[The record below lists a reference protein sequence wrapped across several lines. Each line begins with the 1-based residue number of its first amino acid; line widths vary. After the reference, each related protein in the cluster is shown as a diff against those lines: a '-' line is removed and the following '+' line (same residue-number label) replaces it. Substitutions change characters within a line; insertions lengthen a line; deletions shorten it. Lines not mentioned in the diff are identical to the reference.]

1 MSSIRSRAS
10 AKESSTATTTTT
22 TSMSSAHNI
31 QSHGTIHSIRPV
43 TESSTSNDEGEEAD
57 ETTPVLGSGGHGPIC
72 TWDELPAWMRD
83 NPAILTGYR
92 RQNFSYTKCAAS
104 LGFLHNESVN
114 VWSHLL
120 GAIAC
125 IIVAPLAYFKIF
137 LTLETIHW
145 TDIVHFY
152 IFMAGAIICLSM
164 SALFHLF
171 HCHSEPVSH
180 HWNRCDYVGIV
191 FLISGS
197 FYPAIFY
204 GFYCFRTFQIMYI
217 AMISIFGGAT
227 VIAVTKPIFRTPQYR
242 WIRSCLFLAMGLSA
256 VFPIIHGL
264 VLYGIQ
270 LARKAIAL
278 DYMIIMGFFYVF
290 GAILYGTRTPE
301 RFFPGKFDHFGSS
314 HQIFH
319 ICVLFGVL
327 THFLGVTKAMAFW
340 HDSNH
345 TCSIPIEEMRA
356 SFL

>member
-1 MSSIRSRAS
+1 MSTIRARSS
-10 AKESSTATTTTT
+10 AKKDSSTTSTMTTTT
-22 TSMSSAHNI
+22 AHNAHP
-31 QSHGTIHSIRPV
+31 HGTIHSIRPV
-43 TESSTSNDEGEEAD
+43 TDTHRNHEVEQEEAD
-57 ETTPVLGSGGHGPIC
+57 ETTPVIGSGGQGPIC
-72 TWDELPAWMRD
+72 HWDELPVWMRD
-83 NPAILTGYR
+83 NPAIFTGYR
-92 RQNFSYTKCAAS
+92 RPTFSYAKCAAS

-114 VWSHLL
+114 VWSHLI

-125 IIVAPLAYFKIF
+125 IVVAPLAYFKIF
-137 LTLETIHW
+137 HVLQTVHW
-145 TDIVHFY
+145 TDVMHFY
-152 IFMAGAIICLSM
+152 IFMAGAIVCLSM

-171 HCHSEPVSH
+171 SCHSEPVCH
-180 HWNRCDYVGIV
+180 QWNRCDYVGIV
-191 FLISGS
+191 FLITGS

-227 VIAVTKPIFRTPQYR
+227 IIAVTKPIFRTPQYR

-256 VFPIIHGL
+256 VFPVVHGL
-264 VLYGIQ
+264 VLYGFQ

-278 DYMIIMGFFYVF
+278 DYMLLMGFFYVL

-319 ICVLFGVL
+319 VCVLFGVL
-327 THFLGVTKAMAFW
+327 THFLGVTKAMEFW

-345 TCSIPIEEMRA
+345 TCSIPIQEMRA
-356 SFL
+356 AYV